1 MLQRS
6 LLGNGVGV
14 HDDVREGFPEKHS
27 AEKNEMKMLIKDSNA
42 LLPYLPLP
50 PRGLKEIVDQ
60 FLSTHRACTHCTL
73 PLILNPK
80 DADSASGPE
89 PERRILNS
97 ECATVF
103 STITT

>member
-6 LLGNGVGV
+6 LLSNGDGA

-50 PRGLKEIVDQ
+50 PRGLKEIVD
-60 FLSTHRACTHCTL
+60 
-73 PLILNPK
+73 
-80 DADSASGPE
+80 
-89 PERRILNS
+89 
-97 ECATVF
+97 
-103 STITT
+103 